1 MISLKRK
8 QKTGELVKATGVT
21 EQEWRIY
28 KPNQTDDYPIS
39 RSRFDD
45 FMNCKRCF
53 YLKVNKGFM
62 SPSTPGWTLNTLT
75 DTLLKKEFD
84 ECRKKQKPHRIMVDY
99 GLNHMVPYVSEKI
112 KDKTNFFAKRFAAKE
127 AFIKSIGTGIR
138 KGINFKDIYVIND
151 KSGKPNLKFSNKVKN
166 IMIKKFK
173 TKTFNL
179 FISLSDEK
187 NYSIAFVI
195 IQKK

>member
-1 MISLKRK
+1 MRILGIGVDIINNSRIRKAIKNKYFINRIFSKLEISNSK
-8 QKTGELVKATGVT
+8 
-21 EQEWRIY
+21 
-28 KPNQTDDYPIS
+28 
-39 RSRFDD
+39 
-45 FMNCKRCF
+45 
-53 YLKVNKGFM
+53 
-62 SPSTPGWTLNTLT
+62 
-75 DTLLKKEFD
+75 
-84 ECRKKQKPHRIMVDY
+84 
-99 GLNHMVPYVSEKI
+99 KI
-112 KDKTNFFAKRFAAKE
+112 KDKTNYFAKRFAAKE

-151 KSGKPNLKFSNKVKN
+151 KYGKPNLKFGNKVKN